1 MLQAGTLLGVSLV
14 PRKNRRLLVTGTY
27 LIILLASATIVLT
40 TSAQTRYFQLI
51 LNLVFLVPVNV
62 SLYFFGR
69 VVEQSV
75 FPDLRRTPVTLQ
87 LSGRPREVGE
97 PDERDLSIRNAAY
110 FTAYR
115 LVATY
120 SLFVC
125 LMVWP
130 AFDSGSTLFPLLLLL
145 PIFVF
150 APTLPQAV
158 ILWSE
163 PDLPE
168 DVGE

>member
-1 MLQAGTLLGVSLV
+1 MLQTTTLLGVSLV
-14 PRKNRRLLVTGTY
+14 PQKNRRLLVTATY
-27 LIILLASATIVLT
+27 LIVLFVLVAIVLT
-40 TSAQTRYFQLI
+40 TSGHSRYFQLI

-69 VVEQSV
+69 VVEQTV
-75 FPDLRRTPVTLQ
+75 FPVLRRTPVSLD
-87 LSGRPREVGE
+87 LSGRRREVGE
-97 PDERDLSIRNAAY
+97 PDERDLLVRNAAY

-115 LVATY
+115 LVAAY

-145 PIFVF
+145 PLLVF

-163 PDLPE
+163 PDVPE
-168 DVGE
+168 EAGA